1 MASPDTRP
9 QAPAASPAIATTDAG
24 KPPGYGTSSELRQL
38 LDGVSV
44 LLREEPQHHWDNDP
58 DLRLASEAVADHLY
72 RPAPPTPTAP
82 SATRPAPPSASP
94 AQRDKSWKVGLTSTH
109 TASWPAGHSDRP
121 AFHHADIRKRAR
133 YPAHPEH
140 RPHSWATVGM

>member
-9 QAPAASPAIATTDAG
+9 QAPAPSPAIATTDAG

-44 LLREEPQHHWDNDP
+44 LLREEPQHHWDHDP

-72 RPAPPTPTAP
+72 HRL
-82 SATRPAPPSASP
+82 RR
-94 AQRDKSWKVGLTSTH
+94 Q
-109 TASWPAGHSDRP
+109 
-121 AFHHADIRKRAR
+121 HADD
-133 YPAHPEH
+133 PALGN
-140 RPHSWATVGM
+140 RRSW